1 MSCLVGVMA
10 LVHVVAAN
18 AGATVRKGI
27 IMVEKRMAARGAR
40 VTSLTVPENARSA
53 ALER

>member
-1 MSCLVGVMA
+1 MPCLVGVMA
-10 LVHVVAAN
+10 LVHVVAAKV
-18 AGATVRKGI
+18 GAITRKGV
-27 IMVEKRMAARGAR
+27 IMVEKRMVAGGPR